1 MSAVEDTLADLVT
14 EVAELRDLFFRRLYD
29 DKDKRRLIDELSRRA
44 ESGAFREHL
53 LPVVV
58 GLTQLIDRIDRYT
71 GSDPSFAASV
81 REELL
86 ELLDRQGVRPVP
98 DSGPFDPRY
107 HEAVDRDE
115 AMPFGTIVAVRRHGF
130 AYGEWVFRPAL
141 VVAGAGPAPEE
152 PG

>member
-1 MSAVEDTLADLVT
+1 MTAVEDTLADLVT
-14 EVAELRDLFFRRLYD
+14 EVAELRDLFFRRLYH
-29 DKDKRRLIDELSRRA
+29 DKDKRRLIDELSERA
-44 ESGAFREHL
+44 ESGAFRQHL

-58 GLTQLIDRIDRYT
+58 GLAQLIDRIDRYT
-71 GSDPSFAASV
+71 GPDPTFVASV

-98 DSGPFDPRY
+98 DSGPFDPHF

-115 AMPFGTIVAVRRHGF
+115 AMPGGTIVAVRRHGY
-130 AYGEWVFRPAL
+130 AYGEWVFRPAQ
-141 VVAGAGPAPEE
+141 VVAGAGPAPEA